1 MKEKKKIGGKDEKND
16 NKIWNASY
24 GFEEENNLILLHIK
38 FILNNKNKKR
48 KWIDV
53 QRDEM
58 NLFNNALFQF
68 IKFCIFLYY
77 FSHLMKN
84 YPAQIC
90 IFHFFFPNFTFLL
103 GLNKKNTKD

>member
-1 MKEKKKIGGKDEKND
+1 MGQSVERDSNLENLKEEDEREKKND

-53 QRDEM
+53 
-58 NLFNNALFQF
+58 
-68 IKFCIFLYY
+68 
-77 FSHLMKN
+77 
-84 YPAQIC
+84 
-90 IFHFFFPNFTFLL
+90 
-103 GLNKKNTKD
+103 

>member
-1 MKEKKKIGGKDEKND
+1 MGQSVERDSNLENLKEEDEREKKMEEKMKKND

-53 QRDEM
+53 
-58 NLFNNALFQF
+58 
-68 IKFCIFLYY
+68 
-77 FSHLMKN
+77 
-84 YPAQIC
+84 
-90 IFHFFFPNFTFLL
+90 
-103 GLNKKNTKD
+103 

>member
-1 MKEKKKIGGKDEKND
+1 MKEKKNGGKDEKND

-53 QRDEM
+53 QRDEL

-68 IKFCIFLYY
+68 IKFCIIFILLFSPKEKLSSSNLY
-77 FSHLMKN
+77 F
-84 YPAQIC
+84 P
-90 IFHFFFPNFTFLL
+90 FFFPNFTFLL